1 MSFGER
7 LNARAV
13 LERRRDTGALTWAG
27 LATMLFARS
36 ICAIVAQGL
45 VAAVLAVRGSA
56 APWRDAAAW
65 FPVYATLIDAGC
77 LALFY
82 MLMRREGARLV
93 ELLSFDRRRFGR
105 DVLVGLLLSRQAGSS
120 SWAGSRRRAS
130 WSTERRIRP
139 RSLRPCCWGGAL
151 YATLVFPL
159 VWDFAEQMT
168 YNGYLTP
175 RFEVLAR
182 SSAAPVARV
191 AFSCSFQ
198 HVVMPVTFDASY
210 VLYRMIAPIPFSIF
224 IILVYLRTRLFVPL
238 AVVHGVMN
246 GADAFTPPHIAAAES
261 LGGTRTPKPRI
272 SVESCA
278 AGPPPSIRRSGR
290 ARSTEPPACQ
300 APRSG
305 SSRARRP
312 GNRQAPR
319 RWEA

>member
-1 MSFGER
+1 MARRHEAGAKIDPIGRRLHLERMSFGER

-139 RSLRPCCWGGAL
+139 RSLRPCCWGGGAVCDAGFPPRLGLRRADDLQRLPDAAL
-151 YATLVFPL
+151 
-159 VWDFAEQMT
+159 
-168 YNGYLTP
+168 
-175 RFEVLAR
+175 R
-182 SSAAPVARV
+182 SSGAKLRRPCRARGLFLLVPARGDAGHVRRVVRALPDDRADPVLDLHHPGLSANP
-191 AFSCSFQ
+191 AF
-198 HVVMPVTFDASY
+198 
-210 VLYRMIAPIPFSIF
+210 R
-224 IILVYLRTRLFVPL
+224 
-238 AVVHGVMN
+238 
-246 GADAFTPPHIAAAES
+246 
-261 LGGTRTPKPRI
+261 
-272 SVESCA
+272 A
-278 AGPPPSIRRSGR
+278 AGGR
-290 ARSTEPPACQ
+290 AWGHE
-300 APRSG
+300 
-305 SSRARRP
+305 RR
-312 GNRQAPR
+312 R
-319 RWEA
+319 RLHPTSYCRC